1 MAAKYEMKD
10 SGVEWIGKIPKHWNT
25 LKLKYASWLKGRIG
39 WQGLKSDEYTDE
51 GAYLITGTDFDNG
64 IINWNTCAHI
74 SVERFNEDS
83 DIHIQENDLLITKD
97 GTIGKVAVAKNCP
110 DMVSLNSGVML
121 IRNVRRYKYYDKYLY
136 YILMSEQFHLW
147 YELSQNGASTIKH
160 LYQEQFYNFTFSFPS
175 IPEQTAIASYLDD
188 KCSAI
193 DDVIAQAK
201 ETIEEYKSWKASVIF
216 EAVTKGL
223 DPNVEMKDSGVE
235 WIGKIPVHWTV
246 VPLKRLYDYSA
257 GSAVRVGP
265 FGSAITEKDFVEDG
279 VWVYNQRTV
288 LDNNFENNP
297 ACINENKANELRNFA
312 ITPGDIL
319 ITTRGSIGKIAIVPE
334 NAHRGVL
341 HPCIIRFK
349 INQKLQ
355 NKKLLK
361 LIFNDTNLINEQI
374 KYHSNSTTIDVLYS
388 YTLKEL
394 RLPLIPSD
402 EQESILAFLSAKCS
416 AIDSI
421 IFEKQVLI
429 DELES
434 YKKSLIF
441 ETVTG
446 KRRVC

>member
-1 MAAKYEMKD
+1 MGNMQYAEMKD
-10 SGVEWIGKIPKHWNT
+10 SGVEWIGEIPKHWSP

-39 WQGLKSDEYTDE
+39 WQGLKSDEYIDE

-64 IINWNTCAHI
+64 SINWNTCAHI

-97 GTIGKVAVAKNCP
+97 GTIGKVAVAKRSP
-110 DMVSLNSGVML
+110 GMVSLNSGVML

-160 LYQEQFYNFTFSFPS
+160 LYQEQFYNFTFSYPP
-175 IPEQTAIASYLDD
+175 IKEQTAIASYLDD
-188 KCSAI
+188 KCTAI

-235 WIGKIPVHWTV
+235 WIGKIPKHWRIVKVKYCTTKIGSGKT
-246 VPLKRLYDYSA
+246 PRGGAEIYTDSGITFLRSQNIYDEGLKLA
-257 GSAVRVGP
+257 AVSFIPEEIDNEMISTRVFP
-265 FGSAITEKDFVEDG
+265 DDVLLNITG
-279 VWVYNQRTV
+279 
-288 LDNNFENNP
+288 
-297 ACINENKANELRNFA
+297 
-312 ITPGDIL
+312 
-319 ITTRGSIGKIAIVPE
+319 GSIGRCCLYPQNMPCANV
-334 NAHRGVL
+334 NQHV
-341 HPCIIRFK
+341 CIIRVK
-349 INQKLQ
+349 PNIILPQLMHYLWCSHVGQTAINIYQSGA
-355 NKKLLK
+355 NREGMN
-361 LIFNDTNLINEQI
+361 FEQI
-374 KYHSNSTTIDVLYS
+374 GNVAIPIMGLQEQRH
-388 YTLKEL
+388 LKDYL
-394 RLPLIPSD
+394 D
-402 EQESILAFLSAKCS
+402 DKC
-416 AIDSI
+416 ATIDSI
-421 IFEKQVLI
+421 ISEKQVLI